1 MLGLPRSARLV
12 VWGNCWLAGQ
22 VTLDE
27 VVTRVQSDDEPHT
40 VADLPPR
47 GASGSLGTGLGLLRA
62 DGVKALQVALP
73 RAGDPQ
79 GLAGPSQL
87 TIEAVAAGEAVLCVG
102 LSVALVPAIR
112 SFGPPGDHGHLVSWG
127 WRDAVQPL
135 PGPTSREADRVLS
148 EQLIAASS
156 LLTDLDAAAWRP
168 QMAQVLDDLRSGAV
182 AEPLPRPFPAAAQAL
197 AARAIRVLTVVGVG
211 LDDDGSSLFTQEAQA
226 RRDALVPLERAARHA
241 LAAACNALAE

>member
-1 MLGLPRSARLV
+1 
-12 VWGNCWLAGQ
+12 
-22 VTLDE
+22 
-27 VVTRVQSDDEPHT
+27 
-40 VADLPPR
+40 
-47 GASGSLGTGLGLLRA
+47 
-62 DGVKALQVALP
+62 
-73 RAGDPQ
+73 
-79 GLAGPSQL
+79 
-87 TIEAVAAGEAVLCVG
+87 
-102 LSVALVPAIR
+102 
-112 SFGPPGDHGHLVSWG
+112 
-127 WRDAVQPL
+127 
-135 PGPTSREADRVLS
+135 VLS